1 MHCYQQLGKESGS
14 MLQHRPL
21 GRHEKYTLDDSEER
35 AIKRPKLMESDHSQ
49 MESSEMKKVSLRNP
63 LPTDDGFKTLRCLIW
78 QCTWE
83 ISSV

>member
-1 MHCYQQLGKESGS
+1 

-49 MESSEMKKVSLRNP
+49 MESSEMSNKKKVSLRNP
-63 LPTDDGFKTLRCLIW
+63 LPTDDSFKTLRCLIR

-83 ISSV
+83 ICSV